1 MPKYKRIQVI
11 GYGSVTSTPTRV
23 LEVNTNSPFRKDAET
38 RARTLC
44 DVAGWTRDT
53 FGADIGGQDTLK
65 VFLAP
70 EFYFRFGGPAADEE
84 TLRNSYPNGD
94 ILLPNI
100 TEEILRPFFATPEF
114 ADWLIVPG
122 TMFWHKSPQESGEPH
137 PTYFNTVL
145 VLRGGPGGP
154 LTPDEVARNQQE
166 CTVPVMA
173 GLSTNQKRLM
183 SRIDYAFGKSG
194 RDHRKWD
201 AALNPMFQPILDDWD
216 WWRWHAF
223 TVQGVTGPNGRPVVF
238 GLEVCLEHVQS
249 TDAPGGFG
257 VLRTMERNYGSHCTG
272 PAPLVD
278 VHLVTSCGMT
288 LDEEDGVTTRVNGI
302 AAICDGMEP
311 DPAAV
316 NAPWPTVGCE
326 RVTLIEASG
335 ARQATVTGEPMLT
348 HQVPAH
354 LQVGVT
360 GQLHDP
366 ADTVAVSQPMDLPI

>member
-11 GYGSVTSTPTRV
+11 GYGSVTSAPTRV
-23 LEVNTNSPFRKDAET
+23 LEVNTNSPYRKDAEI

-44 DVAGWTRDT
+44 QVAEWTRET
-53 FGADIGGQDTLK
+53 FAVDIAGPDTLK
-65 VFLAP
+65 VFVAP
-70 EFYFRFGGPAADEE
+70 EFYFRFGGPGADEE
-84 TLRNSYPNGD
+84 ALRNSYPNGD

-100 TEEILRPFFATPEF
+100 AEEILRPFFTAPEY

-122 TMFWHKSPQESGEPH
+122 TMFWHKTPRESHEAH

-145 VLRGGPGGP
+145 VIRGGPGGP
-154 LTPDEVARNQQE
+154 LTQEEVARNQRD
-166 CTVPVMA
+166 CSVPVMA

-183 SRIDYAFGKSG
+183 SRIDYAFGQSG
-194 RDHRKWD
+194 VDHSKWD
-201 AALNPMFQPILDDWD
+201 AALNPMFQPILDDWE

-249 TDAPGGFG
+249 TDTPGALG
-257 VLRTMERNYGSHCTG
+257 VLRTMEQNYTSHCPG

-288 LDEEDGVTTRVNGI
+288 LDDEDGVTTRVNGI

-311 DPAAV
+311 DPDATS
-316 NAPWPTVGCE
+316 APWPTMGCE
-326 RVTLIEASG
+326 RVTRIKASG
-335 ARQATVTGEPMLT
+335 VRESATTGEPMRT
-348 HQVPAH
+348 HQIPAH
-354 LQVGVT
+354 LQVGIT

-366 ADTVAVSQPMDLPI
+366 ADAIAVAQPLDLPV